1 MLYNLLFNSSIKR
14 TIALDA
20 NEGLDDLAFEN
31 GWRIVLNAAEER
43 RISKEI
49 HRQSVDE
56 WRRYLANLAGD
67 DWLMVDNPMF
77 TPYYEDGFDEDDEDT
92 WSELDDPTD
101 DADGIAD
108 FGPSDQSYDMEET
121 FHFLNNQ

>member
-1 MLYNLLFNSSIKR
+1 MLYNLLHNQSIKR
-14 TIALDA
+14 IIALDA

-31 GWRIVLNAAEER
+31 GWRMYMNGVEEKR
-43 RISKEI
+43 LSKTI
-49 HRQSVDE
+49 HKQNVDE

-77 TPYYEDGFDEDDEDT
+77 TTYHEDAFDEDDEDT

-101 DADGIAD
+101 DADGVAD
-108 FGPSDQSYDMEET
+108 FGPADQSYDMEET